1 MATRTRTGPRRFTT
15 AAEFALGMDMSRS
28 TTSPNSPPEPS
39 PAQPSVRL
47 ELTDA
52 TGRVAAPNAQ
62 RLLDQLSRAVPLACR
77 REAHRTEGHPRA
89 GEVRIRIVDDA
100 EMAAQHEEFA
110 GIPGTTDVLTFDM
123 SGEPDS
129 RGILLLDIDITV
141 CLDEAARQGA
151 KRHHAPEDELLLYA
165 LHGVLHCLGHDD
177 HDDDAYR
184 AMHAAEDEILAAIGA
199 SVRFHADE
207 KSPHD
212 RGAHA

>member
-1 MATRTRTGPRRFTT
+1 
-15 AAEFALGMDMSRS
+15 MSRS
-28 TTSPNSPPEPS
+28 TTTPNSAMSPPAAAP
-39 PAQPSVRL
+39 QVRL

-52 TGRVAAPNAQ
+52 TGRVSAPVAQ
-62 RLLDQLSRAVPLACR
+62 RLLDQLSKAVPIACK
-77 REAHRTEGHPRA
+77 REAYRTEGHPRA
-89 GEVRIRIVDDA
+89 GEVRVRIVDDA

-129 RGILLLDIDITV
+129 RGILLLDVDITV

-151 KRHHAPEDELLLYA
+151 KRHHATEDELLLYA

-199 SVRFHADE
+199 PVRFHAAE
-207 KSPHD
+207 HGSPEN
-212 RGAHA
+212 GAGS